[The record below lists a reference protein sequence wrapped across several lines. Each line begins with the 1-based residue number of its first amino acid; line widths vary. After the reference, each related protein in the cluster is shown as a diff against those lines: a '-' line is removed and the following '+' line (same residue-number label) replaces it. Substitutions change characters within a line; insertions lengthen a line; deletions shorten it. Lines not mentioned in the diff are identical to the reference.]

1 MNTKRIF
8 LGLGT
13 IAMLFILTIGLVP
26 AAAHADSFT
35 GGTTGG
41 SSNTSQSAGGTQT
54 ITLPNPLGTTSTI
67 PDLIGKIVDWLIM
80 IASVAVLPF
89 MIIWGAFQ
97 ILGAGD
103 NPDKVT
109 EGRHTITWAVIGYAL
124 LLLSKGIELII
135 QQVLTGKF

>member
-1 MNTKRIF
+1 MNTKKIF

-13 IAMLFILTIGLVP
+13 IGVLCVLTVGLMPAMSHADTVIGGSTP
-26 AAAHADSFT
+26 AAPA
-35 GGTTGG
+35 
-41 SSNTSQSAGGTQT
+41 NTAQQHGTQT

-67 PDLIGKIVDWLIM
+67 PGLISKIVDWLIM

-97 ILGAGD
+97 MLGAGS
-103 NPDKVT
+103 NPEKVT

-124 LLLSKGIELII
+124 LLLSKSIELII
-135 QQVLTGKF
+135 QQ